1 MAELKYYRCCGHR
14 VAPMIGQYPNG
25 RMGIQ
30 LMEDGVIPY
39 ATLTVNLPNTIL
51 KIKPNQAF
59 VDLGNFPTAEDF
71 ITHNGLGKFTG
82 LYDISG
88 FNTYP
93 LYEFDL
99 DKLNKEEEED

>member
-1 MAELKYYRCCGHR
+1 MKELKMYRCGSHK
-14 VAPMIGQYPNG
+14 VAPMIEQYPNG

-51 KIKPNQAF
+51 KVQPNQAF
-59 VDLGNFPTAEDF
+59 VDLNNFPTAEDF
-71 ITHNGLGKFTG
+71 VTHNGLGKFTG
-82 LYDISG
+82 LYDVSG
-88 FNTYP
+88 FCTYP

-99 DKLNKEEEED
+99 DKLNEMKEE